1 MANQR
6 LPERTRFDEGREA
19 SMGTVLTF
27 PAARPARDGLAPQA
41 GSATVIILPVVR
53 VERYDD
59 DPPGHAEPTS
69 SSPGRK
75 RRRRASRT

>member
-1 MANQR
+1 
-6 LPERTRFDEGREA
+6 
-19 SMGTVLTF
+19 MGTVLTF
-27 PAARPARDGLAPQA
+27 PAARPARDGLPQA

-53 VERYDD
+53 IERYDD
-59 DPPGHAEPTS
+59 DPSGNAEPTS